1 VRSLT
6 SLGPRYLALWVG
18 QTVSQFGTYVA
29 FLTLPFLVRD
39 ITNATAESFK
49 TLEFSL
55 TYALETAPALLAGL
69 LVGVLLDRWHLR
81 PIMITTD
88 LLRASA
94 FFFLTATYGNYGIG
108 TVFVIAFVVGS
119 MTTLFDGALYTM
131 IPSLVPNRRLADANS
146 FVSASQQANYAIGT
160 MAAGLIAL
168 ATGGPKLGLF
178 INGATFIVSAV
189 CLIWVGRVDVH
200 RDQSERGRFLTE
212 AADGIRYLWSEPQLR
227 ITTISAA
234 IPNFV
239 LGLVEAT
246 IVILFPVV
254 LGTANEAEIGVVVA
268 AMGVGGIIGAVAAPR
283 VITVLGLGRTMT
295 VGMTVAGCLLF
306 AVFFTTYGVLTLLLS
321 AGWMIGISL
330 INVPLTTIRQ
340 HYAAPAMLGRV
351 ITASRAIGWAT
362 LPVGALIGGW
372 LGDSSESLPTV
383 ARVFSLL
390 LVVTAAWLFTT
401 VIWSD
406 TFGPHFEGRHT
417 RNRQRP
423 AETTQ

>member
-1 VRSLT
+1 MRSLT
-6 SLGPRYLALWVG
+6 SLGPRYMALWVG

-29 FLTLPFLVRD
+29 FLTLPFLVGD
-39 ITNATAESFK
+39 ITGATPENLQ
-49 TLEFSL
+49 TLKFSL

-81 PIMITTD
+81 PIMIATD

-94 FFFLTATYGNYGIG
+94 FFYLTATYGNYGVG
-108 TVFVIAFVVGS
+108 TVFVIAFIVGS

-131 IPSLVPNRRLADANS
+131 IPSLVSGRRLADANS
-146 FVSASQQANYAIGT
+146 FVSASQQANFAIGT
-160 MAAGLIAL
+160 MAAGLIAV
-168 ATGGPKLGLF
+168 ATGGPEVGLF
-178 INGATFIVSAV
+178 INGITFIVSAI

-200 RDQSERGRFLTE
+200 THQGERSRFLTE
-212 AADGIRYLWSEPQLR
+212 AADGIRYLWSEPRLR

-239 LGLVEAT
+239 IGFVEAT

-283 VITVLGLGRTMT
+283 VIMMLGLGRTMAI
-295 VGMTVAGCLLF
+295 GMTMAGCLLF
-306 AVFFTTYGVLTLLLS
+306 AVFFTHYGVVTLLLS

-340 HYAAPAMLGRV
+340 HYATPAMLGRV

-362 LPVGALIGGW
+362 LPIGALVGGW
-372 LGDSSESLPTV
+372 LGDSLETLPTV
-383 ARVFSLL
+383 SRVFSLL
-390 LVVTAAWLFTT
+390 LVITAAWLFTT

-417 RNRQRP
+417 RRKTSP
-423 AETTQ
+423 AESTS